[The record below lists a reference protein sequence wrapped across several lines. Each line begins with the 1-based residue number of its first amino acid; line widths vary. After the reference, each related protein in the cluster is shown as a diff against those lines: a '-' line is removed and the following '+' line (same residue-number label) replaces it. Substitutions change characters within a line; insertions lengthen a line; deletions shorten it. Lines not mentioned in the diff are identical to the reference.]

1 MSIQG
6 RVQAAVKGAVLK
18 AALGMVV
25 FSIFLTALGFLI
37 AGFYNWIQHL
47 WPQYN
52 PAAITG
58 GILVAAALII
68 FGLGSAIL
76 RKMKKPQPSILTEFT
91 GMAGM
96 AGRIAALL
104 IRKDPRKSVVL
115 AVLAGAVAEYLTS
128 GDKKR

>member
-1 MSIQG
+1 
-6 RVQAAVKGAVLK
+6 
-18 AALGMVV
+18 
-25 FSIFLTALGFLI
+25 
-37 AGFYNWIQHL
+37 
-47 WPQYN
+47 
-52 PAAITG
+52 
-58 GILVAAALII
+58 
-68 FGLGSAIL
+68 
-76 RKMKKPQPSILTEFT
+76 MKKPQPSILTEFT

>member
-6 RVQAAVKGAVLK
+6 RVQAAVKGAVLA
-18 AALGMVV
+18 AALGAVV
-25 FSIFLTALGFLI
+25 FCIFTAALGFLI
-37 AGFYNWIQHL
+37 AGLFSWIHHL

-52 PAAITG
+52 AAAITG
-58 GILVAAALII
+58 GILVVAAII
-68 FGLGSAIL
+68 TFGLGTAIL
-76 RKMKKPQPSILTEFT
+76 RKLKKPQPSILTEFT

-96 AGRIAALL
+96 AGRLAALL

-128 GDKKR
+128 SDKKR